1 LAQVRISV
9 AVQPQAGE
17 VRSQAQRL
25 GGGPSRLDNPGGRH
39 VGNLVVQFTV
49 QADGRVSNCQAVR
62 SSGKAGLDAMTCRLV
77 EQRMRFKPALDAQGN
92 PVASTAHAQYEWG
105 RRRRHPN
112 LFSWVFR

>member
-17 VRSQAQRL
+17 VRSQAQWL

-39 VGNLVVQFTV
+39 VGKLVVQFTV

-62 SSGKAGLDAMTCRLV
+62 SSGKAGLGAMTCRLV

-105 RRRRHPN
+105 RRHRHPN